1 MKKAPRF
8 TCHLNFSK
16 YDIKQIMC
24 LFYKQIKYTRNR
36 THSVT
41 IETLLVISRIHYY
54 KRNFQF
60 LVVLFIEWEN
70 VYTTQQ
76 QNKDCCFILQ
86 RTNISRTIRVD
97 LLFYSDIL
105 IRDSTL
111 LRLRSRV
118 RVVYPRLKNIITTK
132 HSR

>member
-1 MKKAPRF
+1 
-8 TCHLNFSK
+8 
-16 YDIKQIMC
+16 MC

-41 IETLLVISRIHYY
+41 IETLLVISRIHCY

-60 LVVLFIEWEN
+60 LVVLFIEI
-70 VYTTQQ
+70 TQQ
-76 QNKDCCFILQ
+76 QNKDCCYIPH
-86 RTNISRTIRVD
+86 RTNIRTIRVD

-105 IRDSTL
+105 VRDSTL

-118 RVVYPRLKNIITTK
+118 RVVYPRLKNFIITK
-132 HSR
+132 HNLAGKLIL